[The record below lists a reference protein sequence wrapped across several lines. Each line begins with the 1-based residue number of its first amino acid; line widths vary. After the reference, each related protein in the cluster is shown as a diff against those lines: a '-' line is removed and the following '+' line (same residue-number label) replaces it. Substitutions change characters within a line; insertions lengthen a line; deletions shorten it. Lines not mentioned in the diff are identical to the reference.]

1 MLFLDRELAE
11 SLDVR
16 DGRTA
21 TIRTQLQGILAD
33 RMRGTREHSP
43 VEDKPPVLPPLPDV
57 SSEDLQANAR
67 ANRAELSPELPKQ
80 QHEEFKMQLP
90 PLDFGHEDEPPS
102 VPDKRVLTPI
112 TERSTSGDPS
122 RSLSTEEPA
131 SKAPSAQVNS
141 PPKIPETKEEGTR
154 VLGGDV
160 VSSPTATSP
169 PATSPTLP
177 PIPVYDRGRRN
188 PSFEVLRPQPKPQRP
203 EPEREESKPS
213 TSFATGPQ
221 APNTN
226 TQAPT
231 SLKPETRS
239 AVTVSAQASPPP
251 PTASSGHTQTADR
264 PVPTRSPAAVSVS
277 SHQSPR
283 PTSPQV
289 PPKSPTVS
297 SRAPSS
303 LVVPQTPASS
313 TAKALPQTPLT
324 TSSNSSSVVT
334 PQSPPLAKTPTP
346 PPPQSVSD
354 DFSHA
359 AGALYF
365 MSQMQHEPVQDT
377 PVKFNPARYMSKTD
391 DDYDSPSE
399 YSQSYTSH
407 RTQSMNTRHT
417 SPPSSFTERPATTR
431 RDTANS
437 MASSRSNLAGA
448 SVEAPAIAAS
458 TSRSGTGR
466 KPSGARAAPASK
478 IHSSRHSFAPDQ
490 SLHGRDD
497 EPAHDDDMVDL
508 HDAPPQVARAQHALD
523 DPDADALAALTFL
536 EQGDNDTAD
545 TGASQRQPAASSS
558 TQAVPQVVEPASSP
572 GKSPRPR
579 EYRSSFQPSKQAA
592 ERKAKVQAQ
601 QAAQQA
607 AVSRPGRANGKRV
620 SSRGAWAESSDEE
633 EEEEEEEEEDEDADS
648 DEEPAPR
655 MPSGQQSASGSI
667 APSQSG
673 STANLSGRGPSPAAP
688 DANGA
693 YPARRPP
700 RELPQVPNPN
710 QPYPGMQGTLYLALR
725 WLCLTAGL

>member
-33 RMRGTREHSP
+33 RMRGTRKHSP

-57 SSEDLQANAR
+57 SSEDFRANAR
-67 ANRAELSPELPKQ
+67 ANRAELSPGESKPP
-80 QHEEFKMQLP
+80 HGEFKMQLP

-112 TERSTSGDPS
+112 TERSTSGDPG
-122 RSLSTEEPA
+122 RSLSAEEPT
-131 SKAPSAQVNS
+131 SKVPSVPVNS
-141 PPKIPETKEEGTR
+141 PPRIPETKEEDTR
-154 VLGGDV
+154 VLGGDI

-169 PATSPTLP
+169 PVTSPPLP
-177 PIPVYDRGRRN
+177 PVPVYDRGRRN
-188 PSFEVLRPQPKPQRP
+188 PSFEVLRPQPKPQP
-203 EPEREESKPS
+203 LEPERQESQPS
-213 TSFATGPQ
+213 TSFATAPR
-221 APNTN
+221 APNTS

-231 SLKPETRS
+231 SPKPETRS
-239 AVTVSAQASPPP
+239 AVTASVQASPPP
-251 PTASSGHTQTADR
+251 LTASSEHAQPADR
-264 PVPTRSPAAVSVS
+264 PVPTRSPAAASVS

-303 LVVPQTPASS
+303 LIVSQAPASMS
-313 TAKALPQTPLT
+313 KALPQTPLT
-324 TSSNSSSVVT
+324 TSSKSSSVVT
-334 PQSPPLAKTPTP
+334 PQSPPPVKTPTP
-346 PPPQSVSD
+346 PPPHSVSD
-354 DFSHA
+354 DFSQA

-377 PVKFNPARYMSKTD
+377 PVKLVPPRSVSKTD

-417 SPPSSFTERPATTR
+417 SPPSSFTERPATKR

-437 MASSRSNLAGA
+437 MVSSRSNIAGA
-448 SVEAPAIAAS
+448 SVEAPAIAVS

-490 SLHGRDD
+490 SLHERDD
-497 EPAHDDDMVDL
+497 EPAHHDDMVDL

-523 DPDADALAALTFL
+523 DPDARDGPAMGADGPGLLPPCAG
-536 EQGDNDTAD
+536 GDRSRRLVHV
-545 TGASQRQPAASSS
+545 ASRD
-558 TQAVPQVVEPASSP
+558 
-572 GKSPRPR
+572 R
-579 EYRSSFQPSKQAA
+579 ER
-592 ERKAKVQAQ
+592 
-601 QAAQQA
+601 
-607 AVSRPGRANGKRV
+607 
-620 SSRGAWAESSDEE
+620 
-633 EEEEEEEEEDEDADS
+633 
-648 DEEPAPR
+648 
-655 MPSGQQSASGSI
+655 
-667 APSQSG
+667 
-673 STANLSGRGPSPAAP
+673 
-688 DANGA
+688 
-693 YPARRPP
+693 
-700 RELPQVPNPN
+700 
-710 QPYPGMQGTLYLALR
+710 
-725 WLCLTAGL
+725 